1 MSLHSKL
8 ELQPICLTHV
18 EGLPSLG
25 QAMWPRP
32 LLVMAAVTLSEEVGT
47 RRRFKKKKNLPSR
60 WRPIITCRA
69 PAGDWLLAPPRG
81 GALDKGRG
89 PCGQLPATV
98 CRNLPA
104 RPRES
109 PSRPARD
116 PAASNVVNQMWGLL
130 HSAAAADSS

>member
-1 MSLHSKL
+1 
-8 ELQPICLTHV
+8 
-18 EGLPSLG
+18 
-25 QAMWPRP
+25 MWPRP
-32 LLVMAAVTLSEEVGT
+32 LLVMAAVTLSEEAET
-47 RRRFKKKKNLPSR
+47 RSFFKKICLQDGDPL
-60 WRPIITCRA
+60 ITCRFL
-69 PAGDWLLAPPRG
+69 AGDWLLVPPRG

>member
-47 RRRFKKKKNLPSR
+47 RRRFKKKKKSALKMATHNHVPS
-60 WRPIITCRA
+60 P
-69 PAGDWLLAPPRG
+69 G
-81 GALDKGRG
+81 G
-89 PCGQLPATV
+89 
-98 CRNLPA
+98 
-104 RPRES
+104 
-109 PSRPARD
+109 
-116 PAASNVVNQMWGLL
+116 
-130 HSAAAADSS
+130 